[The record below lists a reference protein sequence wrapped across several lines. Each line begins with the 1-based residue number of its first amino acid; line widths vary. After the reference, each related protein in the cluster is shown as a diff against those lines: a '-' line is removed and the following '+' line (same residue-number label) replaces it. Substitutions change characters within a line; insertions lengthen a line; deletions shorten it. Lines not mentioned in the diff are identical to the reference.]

1 MRSNQQNAAQSFL
14 SDDDIRNLA
23 GLIADGESSIPWDL
37 SPHVL
42 SQVLDRVHDLRRK
55 RLVTMTARAIA
66 GKIRR
71 DKELQK
77 E

>member
-1 MRSNQQNAAQSFL
+1 MRSKQQNAAQSFL

-42 SQVLDRVHDLRRK
+42 SQVLDRVHDLRHK

-66 GKIRR
+66 RKIRGVTEH
-71 DKELQK
+71 KE